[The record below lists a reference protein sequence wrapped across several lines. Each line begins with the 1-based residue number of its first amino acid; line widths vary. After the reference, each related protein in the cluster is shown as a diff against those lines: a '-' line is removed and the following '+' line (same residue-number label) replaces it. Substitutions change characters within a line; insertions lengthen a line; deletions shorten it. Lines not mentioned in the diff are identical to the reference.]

1 MHDFGNLGFGISGF
15 TSEVLTPELLL
26 HAGLYVSGLVRQGL
40 WLRFQVWRAETRA
53 FDVHLLN
60 TFHVPE

>member
-1 MHDFGNLGFGISGF
+1 MIFEIWASGF

-40 WLRFQVWRAETRA
+40 WLRFQAWRAETREA
-53 FDVHLLN
+53 LRIRRSSIKYVSC
-60 TFHVPE
+60 T